1 MLLTNSPLSILQSL
15 NRKQQ
20 GEYPTASKLAT
31 VAFILS
37 IMDVVATLSVG
48 LVITDIVVYAHAA
61 SQCSSIYRDYY
72 TNEYSKF

>member
-1 MLLTNSPLSILQSL
+1 M

-20 GEYPTASKLAT
+20 GQYPTASKLAT

-48 LVITDIVVYAHAA
+48 LVITDIVVYSHAA
-61 SQCSSIYRDYY
+61 SQCRYVYRRYS
-72 TNEYSKF
+72 TNEYSKFGVHNNFKYIELS

>member
-1 MLLTNSPLSILQSL
+1 M

-37 IMDVVATLSVG
+37 IMDIVATLSVG

-61 SQCSSIYRDYY
+61 SQCRHLSIDYY
-72 TNEYSKF
+72 QTAEYGKF